1 MDGPDE
7 LRRAVADVTPERLS
21 AVLAALDAGLPA
33 ANRGAIPVRAVLEGV
48 AGGLELD
55 EGEAGWTAQLA
66 LTRAVKETAA
76 LIPGVRYFE
85 GDS

>member
-7 LRRAVADVTPERLS
+7 LSRVLADITPERLLG
-21 AVLAALDAGLPA
+21 VLSDLDAGLPA
-33 ANRGAIPVRAVLEGV
+33 ASRGAIPVRAVLEAL
-48 AGGLELD
+48 AGGLNLD
-55 EGEAGWTAQLA
+55 QGEAGWTAQLA

-76 LIPGVRYFE
+76 LTPGVRYFE